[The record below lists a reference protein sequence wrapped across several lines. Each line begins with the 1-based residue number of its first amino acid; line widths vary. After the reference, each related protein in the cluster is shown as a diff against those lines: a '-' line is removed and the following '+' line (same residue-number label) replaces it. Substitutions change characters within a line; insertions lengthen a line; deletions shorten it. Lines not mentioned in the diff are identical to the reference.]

1 MLAIAHPLPE
11 GWLGGRLERGGRGGR
26 RFPSTQVGSQPRR
39 HVVRAAGR
47 FKSSVLVWRA
57 CGGERW
63 AGGAGAVLQSYPI
76 LDQVRAA
83 LQSLCLIG
91 LTDSLARQSKLQQ
104 RGKATGGGGHTIWGS
119 TALLSWPRFGSLTL
133 THCSALGIFGLPD
146 ARPSA
151 GAGRHTAHS
160 APACR
165 PPSCSPRSPR
175 RAGALS
181 SCPRPRAKA
190 RILKGHPQNLGEVAW
205 ASARAEHVGSAAECT
220 RPQTPR

>member
-104 RGKATGGGGHTIWGS
+104 RGKATGGGW
-119 TALLSWPRFGSLTL
+119 
-133 THCSALGIFGLPD
+133 THDLGIN
-146 ARPSA
+146 
-151 GAGRHTAHS
+151 GASLMASIWIADTDTLLGTRHFW
-160 APACR
+160 
-165 PPSCSPRSPR
+165 SPR
-175 RAGALS
+175 RAPERGRRAPHRALGAGLPATILLAALAPPS
-181 SCPRPRAKA
+181 WRA
-190 RILKGHPQNLGEVAW
+190 L
-205 ASARAEHVGSAAECT
+205 
-220 RPQTPR
+220 